1 MSQCL
6 INLSGGGVRKSLL
19 DSITANAN
27 DILSGKVVI
36 NSDGELLTGTMTNR
50 GAWNS
55 SVSVNG
61 SVTIPAG
68 YHNGSGRVTNST
80 ATMGGQTITPRSTS
94 QTVSCSGRYMT
105 GNIVVNG
112 DSNLVA
118 ANIVSGKSIFGV
130 AGNAKK
136 YGWFEQFGANTTTRR
151 SFEENGG
158 DIITLYSIRKDNVG
172 FVPLVAAGVSAV
184 NIGTYGVSM
193 IDGNWARISHSGARH
208 VINVGKRDL
217 TFSSSSVTLPLVG
230 DRNGGNDG
238 LLQIAG
244 YY

>member
-6 INLSGGGVRKSLL
+6 VNPLGGGVRKSLL

-130 AGNAKK
+130 AGNATR
-136 YGWFEQFGANTTTRR
+136 YRATTSSKSTTGSVRYQ
-151 SFEENGG
+151 
-158 DIITLYSIRKDNVG
+158 YSEDGSTSTGTFYYFDVTPG
-172 FVPLVAAGVSAV
+172 FNPTYAFAAM
-184 NIGTYGVSM
+184 T
-193 IDGNWARISHSGARH
+193 
-208 VINVGKRDL
+208 
-217 TFSSSSVTLPLVG
+217 
-230 DRNGGNDG
+230 NDG
-238 LLQIAG
+238 SRICMDTTWNSYLIHRPDWSGRTVKKSTNGVPFTSSNTRLVLPNSGNYG
-244 YY
+244 YWIVGYS

>member
-6 INLSGGGVRKSLL
+6 ININSVGVSGSLL
-19 DSITANAN
+19 DQITATSG
-27 DILSGKVVI
+27 DILSGKVI
-36 NSDGELLTGTMTNR
+36 IGKDGELLTGTMPNR

-130 AGNAKK
+130 AGNAMK
-136 YGWFEQFGANTTTRR
+136 YGAAYLWYTVPNNTGTFRYSGDNGQDTLPYIVFTGFGFNPATLTAAGLRMLNGDP
-151 SFEENGG
+151 EENRPVTGFVENYQVDG
-158 DIITLYSIRKDNVG
+158 HWDYIPNRLSAVFKYSNLQIPVSIRNRQYNVY
-172 FVPLVAAGVSAV
+172 V
-184 NIGTYGVSM
+184 
-193 IDGNWARISHSGARH
+193 
-208 VINVGKRDL
+208 
-217 TFSSSSVTLPLVG
+217 
-230 DRNGGNDG
+230 
-238 LLQIAG
+238 AG

>member
-1 MSQCL
+1 M
-6 INLSGGGVRKSLL
+6 

-55 SVSVNG
+55 NVGING

-68 YHNGSGRVTNST
+68 YHNGSGKVTNST

-118 ANIVSGKSIFGV
+118 ANIISGKSIFGV

-136 YGWFEQFGANTTTRR
+136 LGQIQVQKPIAGTGTFIYAGDNGEDRLPYLVYTGFGFTPTTLSASNGYNNNQPIEDAAITGYYGLYHVDGHWDYWPNQGSARFAYNNLQIPVSRNR
-151 SFEENGG
+151 NGN
-158 DIITLYSIRKDNVG
+158 Y
-172 FVPLVAAGVSAV
+172 
-184 NIGTYGVSM
+184 Y
-193 IDGNWARISHSGARH
+193 
-208 VINVGKRDL
+208 INV
-217 TFSSSSVTLPLVG
+217 
-230 DRNGGNDG
+230 
-238 LLQIAG
+238 AG

>member
-6 INLSGGGVRKSLL
+6 ININSAGVSGSLL
-19 DSITANAN
+19 DQITATSS
-27 DILSGKVVI
+27 DILSGKVIVGK
-36 NSDGELLTGTMTNR
+36 DGELLTGTMPNR

-55 SVSVNG
+55 SVGING

-68 YHNGSGRVTNST
+68 YHNGSGRVTNSVS
-80 ATMGGQTITPRSTS
+80 TMSGQTITPRSTS

-118 ANIVSGKSIFGV
+118 ANIISGKSIFGV

-136 YGWFEQFGANTTTRR
+136 FGNAFYSMIKRAGTGTFRYSGDNGQDTLSYLSCTGFGFSPSTLTAGSR
-151 SFEENGG
+151 EDAGG
-158 DIITLYSIRKDNVG
+158 DHHENRAVTG
-172 FVPLVAAGVSAV
+172 FVENYQVDGHWDYLPNRLSAKF
-184 NIGTYGVSM
+184 TYNNCQIPISM
-193 IDGNWARISHSGARH
+193 GSYTY
-208 VINVGKRDL
+208 NVL
-217 TFSSSSVTLPLVG
+217 
-230 DRNGGNDG
+230 
-238 LLQIAG
+238 IAG

>member
-6 INLSGGGVRKSLL
+6 ININSTGISGSLL
-19 DSITANAN
+19 DQTTATAG
-27 DILSGKVVI
+27 DILSGKVVVGK
-36 NSDGELLTGTMTNR
+36 DGELLTGTMANR

-68 YHNGSGRVTNST
+68 YHNGSGRVTNSV

-118 ANIVSGKSIFGV
+118 ANIISGKSIFGV
-130 AGNAKK
+130 AGNAMK
-136 YGWFEQFGANTTTRR
+136 FGNAFYNMIKRAGTGTFRYSGDNGQDTLSYLSCTGFGFTPSTLTASSRVDA
-151 SFEENGG
+151 SGDYHENRAVTGLVENYQVDG
-158 DIITLYSIRKDNVG
+158 HWDYIPNLLSAKFTYNNCQIPISMGSYTYNV
-172 FVPLVAAGVSAV
+172 L
-184 NIGTYGVSM
+184 
-193 IDGNWARISHSGARH
+193 
-208 VINVGKRDL
+208 
-217 TFSSSSVTLPLVG
+217 
-230 DRNGGNDG
+230 
-238 LLQIAG
+238 IAG